1 LLGDTSNDFP
11 LLKTLL
17 WLVSCNDEINMV
29 MTFARGL
36 GADFFWPP
44 SHPRSVSTYD
54 DIVKNMTSGPCPD
67 PDGLYGFSKE
77 PLDLWSTWLE
87 AYYGAGLNM
96 DGHSNIIFSN
106 GLLDPWS
113 AGGVYAEHPWE
124 NPPYNGPML
133 QHITETDVI
142 ALIIENGGHH
152 TDLMYSSKSDPDSVT
167 KARQI
172 QRDYLVKWIES
183 F

>member
-1 LLGDTSNDFP
+1 
-11 LLKTLL
+11 
-17 WLVSCNDEINMV
+17 

-67 PDGLYGFSKE
+67 PDGVYGFSKE
-77 PLDLWSTWLE
+77 PYDLWSSWLE

-124 NPPYNGPML
+124 KPPYSGPML

-142 ALIIENGGHH
+142 ALIIETGGHH
-152 TDLMYSSKSDPDSVT
+152 SDLMYSSKSDPDSVT
-167 KARQI
+167 RARQI

-183 F
+183 FRKQG